1 MPIKRKLSSEN
12 APEDRPNIN
21 GIKKELKRYNGV
33 VTRRQAKINRRKKDL
48 GTLGSKEKDPIDLPS
63 LDEFHTWNAIKH
75 LFEPSKKIDPAMR
88 NFTKPRGKPASGT
101 SSSIPTPTF
110 GNILAARNTKRPS
123 NPP

>member
-1 MPIKRKLSSEN
+1 M
-12 APEDRPNIN
+12 
-21 GIKKELKRYNGV
+21 KKYNGV
-33 VTRRQAKINRRKKDL
+33 LTRRQAKINKRKKDL
-48 GTLGSKEKDPIDLPS
+48 DILGGNDESVADLPS
-63 LDEFHTWNAIKH
+63 LNEFQTWDKIRH

-110 GNILAARNTKRPS
+110 GDILASRNSKRPS